1 MNVRNHVEQLLR
13 EEDQESVEK
22 DIQKFRELYD
32 AELQKEVVDPSI
44 VFQLAWA
51 LMRSK
56 NKREIKEGCILF
68 QFLVDKQYRIR
79 ESLFYLSLS
88 QYKLGDTVAARRNLI
103 RFLELSPE
111 SRQGSELLQLVEKKI
126 QQDAYVGM
134 GVVGAVLVGLVGLG
148 VAAFSKGKKS
158 KK

>member
-1 MNVRNHVEQLLR
+1 
-13 EEDQESVEK
+13 
-22 DIQKFRELYD
+22 
-32 AELQKEVVDPSI
+32 
-44 VFQLAWA
+44 
-51 LMRSK
+51 
-56 NKREIKEGCILF
+56 
-68 QFLVDKQYRIR
+68 
-79 ESLFYLSLS
+79 
-88 QYKLGDTVAARRNLI
+88 LI